1 MLRFAVALTALLTAF
16 YGLMTSSSRPAV
28 GQHVWIGL
36 YALWHDPRAVLT
48 AFLSPVNQLIEA
60 VIQRRDYGLLAY
72 WLLAALLF
80 NLAQLK

>member
-1 MLRFAVALTALLTAF
+1 M
-16 YGLMTSSSRPAV
+16 
-28 GQHVWIGL
+28 
-36 YALWHDPRAVLT
+36 LT